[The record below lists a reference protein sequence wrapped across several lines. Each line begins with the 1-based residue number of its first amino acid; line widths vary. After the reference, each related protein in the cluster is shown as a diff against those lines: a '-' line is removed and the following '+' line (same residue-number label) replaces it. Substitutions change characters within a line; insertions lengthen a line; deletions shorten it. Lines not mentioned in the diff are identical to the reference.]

1 MRVALYLA
9 FFATAAYTQKVSR
22 DGNCGSRSG
31 QTCLKSSF
39 GDCCSQYGYCGASSA
54 YCGKGCQSKFGRCGG
69 NIDSNGDGKLKSSRN
84 GKCGKG
90 TGLTCFGFN
99 TQDTCCSQYGWCGG
113 SNAYCGKGC
122 QKGYGECGGTKSSS
136 ARASSTM
143 RASPS
148 SMHPSSVSTSTR
160 STLVTSTLSR
170 AVTPAVSTT
179 PTVTSTSAS
188 SSTMSSWVSSS
199 SATSSTS
206 AVASST
212 ESSSSAAVSIPG
224 TSSSGVA
231 STTSATSTTVQATST
246 STESSVIESS
256 SSTATTPSLSSSEI
270 SLTTVSSTATSVSP
284 TCSSTLVNIGV
295 QHEGECSGICD
306 TIAIVSGTCQ
316 TVSFDSGS
324 SICTYRLFDGPC
336 PTPSAISSAISSTFE
351 SSSSMLSSS
360 TTESSSPSAPSTT
373 PSPSASEVVS
383 SSAVSSS
390 APAPTPTI
398 GNPGFDAFA
407 PGVAPSP
414 WVLSGAASIASDT
427 VLPKQSRPNACLFRT
442 PTGRTGAISQMVDN
456 LDSTKS
462 YRIVFYHLK
471 FDTPPANACT
481 IRTTMGGSE
490 ISSVALQPPRSDGVF
505 AKIVSNPFQP
515 SASSLRL
522 EITISCTAG
531 QLNRSLMDDVSIEEV
546 L

>member
-9 FFATAAYTQKVSR
+9 FFATAAYTQK
-22 DGNCGSRSG
+22 
-31 QTCLKSSF
+31 
-39 GDCCSQYGYCGASSA
+39 YGYCGASSA

-69 NIDSNGDGKLKSSRN
+69 NIDNNGDGKLKPSRN

-160 STLVTSTLSR
+160 STLVTSTLS
-170 AVTPAVSTT
+170 P
-179 PTVTSTSAS
+179 
-188 SSTMSSWVSSS
+188 
-199 SATSSTS
+199 
-206 AVASST
+206 VASST

-270 SLTTVSSTATSVSP
+270 SSTTVSSTATSVSP

-295 QHEGECSGICD
+295 QHEGECSSICD